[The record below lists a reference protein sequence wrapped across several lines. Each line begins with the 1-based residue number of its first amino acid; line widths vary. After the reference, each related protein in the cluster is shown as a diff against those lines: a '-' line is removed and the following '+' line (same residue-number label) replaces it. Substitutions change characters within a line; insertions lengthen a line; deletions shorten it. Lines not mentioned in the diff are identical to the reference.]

1 MINIIGEV
9 WLSAEEA
16 QKRDPTRGPRDFLKP
31 DLKLERGGE
40 FCSQKKRNRKKKR
53 WDGLLLEKEQQ
64 GRDLRVGNR
73 CIQRS
78 STRREAAI
86 SGMGQPALSTSL
98 KLCCLRAERPW
109 VTDLTSLSLCFL
121 IL

>member
-1 MINIIGEV
+1 MINSIGEV

-16 QKRDPTRGPRDFLKP
+16 QKRDPTRGPRGFLKP

-86 SGMGQPALSTSL
+86 SGTGQPALSTSL

-109 VTDLTSLSLCFL
+109 VTDLTSLSLRFL